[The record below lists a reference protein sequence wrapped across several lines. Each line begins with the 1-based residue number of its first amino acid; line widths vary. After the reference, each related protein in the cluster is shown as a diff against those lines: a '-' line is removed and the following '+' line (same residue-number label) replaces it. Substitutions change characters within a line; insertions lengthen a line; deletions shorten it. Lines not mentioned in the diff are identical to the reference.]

1 MPLATT
7 LLNRIVNFYLTSS
20 DFNGI
25 RANVILGDSR
35 PDALET
41 LKKFVSSTYIQPFE
55 GQKSNDV
62 PFLKVFEQLRKDS
75 SLKIPN
81 RFIDVRTGLLASV
94 VKNESSA

>member
-7 LLNRIVNFYLTSS
+7 LLNRVVNYYLTSS

-35 PDALET
+35 PDALEI
-41 LKKFVSSTYIQPFE
+41 LKKFVLSTSPSSRSRYRSRMMFVF
-55 GQKSNDV
+55 SR
-62 PFLKVFEQLRKDS
+62 FEQLREDS

-81 RFIDVRTGLLASV
+81 RFIDVRTGLLVSV
-94 VKNESSA
+94 VKNEFSA